1 MTRLPSPRAD
11 GAEPGGNAEL
21 PGPQASPRP
30 GEIWTSLPDL
40 PLRQQGVHRRRT
52 LLYVVA
58 TLVTAAAQV
67 GGIEAL
73 RPVALAVPVGIGLLS
88 ALVLLLL
95 SSRLPVF
102 LAHRGV
108 VASWLALDAV
118 LMTWGVFLTGGAS
131 SPWVVWYLTNAGTA
145 SVVGGKRA
153 AVAVGGLDSLLFL
166 TLVGVTD
173 PSLPG
178 LVRAVIVLA
187 VLWSA
192 SFYFIRGVADL
203 QTRRQELEH
212 TRQALDRSLEELTRM
227 TAALDQRTRE
237 LADANL
243 RIREADR
250 LKSQFVS
257 NMSHELRTP
266 LNSIIGF
273 SELLLA
279 RLGQELGQ
287 KYHRFLQNIHEAG
300 HQLLGLINDILDL
313 SKIDTGKVDMMP
325 EPLVVQTLIEGVRTV
340 LSSTAKKQGITI
352 DVRAPADLPLLVA
365 DPVKV
370 KQIVY
375 NLVSNAVKFSHEGG
389 VVEIE
394 ARCLRGAASPFE
406 VDAVQIAVID
416 HGIGIEPRHHRLVFQ
431 DFVQVDGT
439 TARPFGGTGLG
450 LALVRRFVELHRG
463 TVSLESAPGK
473 GATFTVT
480 LPCSPPQGIPA
491 AEAIPTLDLPAESG
505 RRILVV
511 EDDPTAFEA
520 LAERL
525 TAASYVPVRARSFQ
539 EAIRLARSVRPAAI
553 TLDLVLPGAD
563 GWEVLRS
570 LKSDEATRAIPVV
583 IISVLDNREL
593 GLGMGADDYLT
604 KPVDGERLVQ
614 RLAELLPQPSG
625 ERLRVLVIDDD
636 PRLHEL
642 LEAKLGPHG
651 YDLDHA
657 LNGQAGIAQ
666 ARVRAPHLVILDLLM
681 EGLDGFEVASLL
693 RNDPRTA
700 DVPIVVFTAK
710 SMGPDD
716 RARLRGKIE
725 ACVEKGRTTGSGIVP
740 VIQDVLRRRAKE
752 AHRAGS

>member
-1 MTRLPSPRAD
+1 
-11 GAEPGGNAEL
+11 
-21 PGPQASPRP
+21 
-30 GEIWTSLPDL
+30 
-40 PLRQQGVHRRRT
+40 LRQGGIHRRRV
-52 LLYVVA
+52 LLHLVA
-58 TLVTAAAQV
+58 ALVTAVALLAGV
-67 GGIEAL
+67 EAL
-73 RPVALAVPVGIGLLS
+73 QPRSLAVPVGLGLLS

-95 SSRLPVF
+95 SSRQPAMLG
-102 LAHRGV
+102 HRAI
-108 VASWLALDAV
+108 VAGWLVLDAA
-118 LMTWGVFLTGGAS
+118 LITWGVAVTGGAS
-131 SPWVVWYLTNAGTA
+131 SPWVVWYITNAGTA
-145 SVVGGKRA
+145 SVVGGKRT
-153 AVAVGGLDSLLFL
+153 AVALGGLDSVLFL
-166 TLVGVTD
+166 ALIGATTL
-173 PSLPG
+173 SLES
-178 LVRAVIVLA
+178 LVRAVVVLA
-187 VLWSA
+187 VVWSA

-203 QTRRQELEH
+203 QTRRLELEH

-279 RLGQELGQ
+279 RLGGELDQ
-287 KYHRFLQNIHEAG
+287 KYQRFLQNIHEAG

-313 SKIDTGKVDMMP
+313 SKIDTGKTELMP

-340 LSSTAKKQGITI
+340 LGSTAKKHNVTI
-352 DVRAPADLPLLVA
+352 EVRAPADLPLLVA

-375 NLVSNAVKFSHEGG
+375 NLVSNAIKFSHEGG

-394 ARCLRGAASPFE
+394 ARCLRGAASPFD
-406 VDAVQIAVID
+406 VDALQIAVID
-416 HGIGIEPRHHRLVFQ
+416 HGVGIDPRHHRLVFQ

-439 TARPFGGTGLG
+439 TSRPFGGTGLG

-463 TVSLESAPGK
+463 KVSLESAPGQ
-473 GATFTVT
+473 GSTFTVT
-480 LPCSPPQGIPA
+480 LPCTPEEGSADG
-491 AEAIPTLDLPAESG
+491 ELVPTLDLPAESG

-511 EDDPTAFEA
+511 EDDPTAYEA
-520 LAERL
+520 LAGRL
-525 TAASYVPVRARSFQ
+525 IAASYVPVRARSCQ
-539 EAIRLARSVRPAAI
+539 EALRLARALRPAAI

-563 GWEVLRS
+563 GWEVLRC
-570 LKSDEATRAIPVV
+570 LKADEATRGIPVV

-604 KPVDGERLVQ
+604 KPVDSERLVQ
-614 RLAELLPQPSG
+614 RLAELVPQPSG
-625 ERLRVLVIDDD
+625 ERPRVLVIDDD

-642 LEAKLGPHG
+642 LEAKLAPQGFE
-651 YDLDHA
+651 LDHA

-666 ARVRAPHLVILDLLM
+666 ARVRAPQLVILDLLM
-681 EGLDGFEVASLL
+681 EGLDGFEVATLL
-693 RNDPRTA
+693 RSDPRTA
-700 DVPIVVFTAK
+700 DVPIIVFTAK

-725 ACVEKGRTTGSGIVP
+725 ACLEKGRTTGSGIVP

-752 AHRAGS
+752 VHRAGG